1 MNTPIRDKLFQD
13 VPTCVVP
20 RTLSSYGDR
29 TFAAAGPPPV
39 ELSSSSTTL
48 SGHHL
53 RTVQTTAEGTPFSGS
68 MNTMALCDFD
78 MRRLRRT
85 LTYLC
90 YRIVV
95 CPVCNVGVGLLSVTK
110 RLDGSRQMPWGPA
123 LPQKGHTP
131 NFRSMSGWPRAW
143 MDQDAT
149 WQGGTPQPT
158 RHYVSRPLPR
168 PHCVRWGPSSPGKGA
183 QQPPCFL
190 AHVYCGRSRPSQ
202 LLLNSCSNF

>member
-1 MNTPIRDKLFQD
+1 M
-13 VPTCVVP
+13 
-20 RTLSSYGDR
+20 
-29 TFAAAGPPPV
+29 

-85 LTYLC
+85 PTYLC

-110 RLDGSRQMPWGPA
+110 RLEGSRCHGGQLSPKRGAPPIFGRCLGGQRPGWIKMPLAREVRLGPGDILLDGDPA
-123 LPQKGHTP
+123 PPQRKGH
-131 NFRSMSGWPRAW
+131 RS
-143 MDQDAT
+143 
-149 WQGGTPQPT
+149 
-158 RHYVSRPLPR
+158 
-168 PHCVRWGPSSPGKGA
+168 PHFSS
-183 QQPPCFL
+183 
-190 AHVYCGRSRPSQ
+190 HV
-202 LLLNSCSNF
+202 